1 MNSVQK
7 YIGGNKPSDSLKNYM
22 RAAGYDVD
30 KWDDADVR
38 RNGMAILGGARGN
51 GLSDDDYGRATTELQ
66 RYLSLGAGQDAYQ
79 QSVADA
85 ENEAKRKTAYNEY
98 LNARVASYLGEIEG
112 AAGQKGYTG
121 TTEGN
126 RIALQNTIANRQQAI
141 SDDKQAAKS
150 SAVSEYLKVADKAN
164 ADYFNNMDLTESAS
178 QSRRDTQV
186 QNVKGEIESAMTAVS
201 GSLEGVDDE
210 TVTRL
215 RDYIKGYK
223 FDNEDDRQRVLSWYN
238 SLYGEETEQ
247 AQAESGE
254 ALEAG
259 EGYEPSSGQASTGAT
274 KQSANRMTSAEFYRH
289 GDLVKEYG
297 SYENYLTGKPSVED
311 KRVSFASESPT
322 STAMKVAKG
331 QTMYVTNPYPSS
343 IEIGQRVDL
352 TSDLYRALKKKN
364 PSATAGTVVEHE
376 GKLYALLQCK
386 DKITVG
392 WEPQFW
398 FEVSKR

>member
-38 RNGMAILGGARGN
+38 RNGMAMLGGARGN

-85 ENEAKRKTAYNEY
+85 ENEAKRNTAYNEY

-121 TTEGN
+121 ATEGN

-141 SDDKQAAKS
+141 SDNKQAAKS

-164 ADYFNNMDLTESAS
+164 EDYFNNMDLTESAS

-186 QNVKGEIESAMTAVS
+186 QNVKGEIESAMSAINGGTP
-201 GSLEGVDDE
+201 EGVDDE

-238 SLYGEETEQ
+238 SLYGKETEQ

-254 ALEAG
+254 ALAAG
-259 EGYEPSSGQASTGAT
+259 EGYEPSSGQASTGAS
-274 KQSANRMTSAEFYRH
+274 KQSANKMTSAEFYRH
-289 GDLVKEYG
+289 KNLVEKYGTYEDYQKQNGTAGSADLVPV
-297 SYENYLTGKPSVED
+297 NPSVVEKYKEATYIEGYEVRNGQLYAVNDED
-311 KRVSFASESPT
+311 KKLP
-322 STAMKVAKG
+322 
-331 QTMYVTNPYPSS
+331 
-343 IEIGQRVDL
+343 
-352 TSDLYRALKKKN
+352 
-364 PSATAGTVVEHE
+364 AGTQRFINGEKYV
-376 GKLYALLQCK
+376 KAKNLWFPCK
-386 DKITVG
+386 
-392 WEPQFW
+392 
-398 FEVSKR
+398 